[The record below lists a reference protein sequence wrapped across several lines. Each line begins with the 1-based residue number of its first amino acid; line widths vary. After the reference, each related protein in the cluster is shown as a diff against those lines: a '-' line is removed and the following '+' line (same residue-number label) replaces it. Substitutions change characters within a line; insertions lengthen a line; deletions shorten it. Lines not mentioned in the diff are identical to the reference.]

1 MTTISVGA
9 STVIYSATAHQNMP
23 HHPEDKDDGG
33 AANADGTGVAAG
45 ENGDDKSAASA
56 EASALANEESSRDY
70 EADAID
76 VGAAPPPLLPPAQC
90 TVAATSEPA
99 DFLDALGHDDMG
111 RRELFGNEGDASPP
125 VHKPPSGRAKNKDD
139 DGALTR
145 NPSKGR
151 GRKKKVPNDHTKCQV
166 KGCPSFPPI
175 VDVCVCAEPSCEK
188 TVHVACYNNL
198 AGKYKVVVM
207 EEHVF
212 CTVTC
217 QKKFKKKQAPTKLGW
232 ENDGA
237 QGPNDGAT
245 SMYYLLQWLNESSPQ
260 HKAGGCYKHFKM
272 DQRPGSSWNPHR
284 GADPRPDSED

>member
-1 MTTISVGA
+1 
-9 STVIYSATAHQNMP
+9 MP
-23 HHPEDKDDGG
+23 HHPEDKDDRG

-45 ENGDDKSAASA
+45 ENADDKSAASA
-56 EASALANEESSRDY
+56 EASALADEESSHDY

-90 TVAATSEPA
+90 TVAATSESA

-217 QKKFKKKQAPTKLGW
+217 QKKFQKSRHPRSWGGKMMVHRAPTMVLPLCTTSSSGSTTRRIITIIVILPP
-232 ENDGA
+232 A
-237 QGPNDGAT
+237 Q
-245 SMYYLLQWLNESSPQ
+245 SWRLLQTFQNGSTTREFVEST
-260 HKAGGCYKHFKM
+260 
-272 DQRPGSSWNPHR
+272 PGS
-284 GADPRPDSED
+284 RPASR